1 MSSLTFTVMG
11 DPQPQGSMRAFIP
24 KGWSRAVLTSSNKK
38 MKPWRQEVA
47 GTALAA
53 MEDAELTCSGKGVPF
68 GLDLVFRFKRP
79 KSVRKT
85 VLYKT
90 THPDTDKLIRA
101 ILDALTGIVW
111 HDDAQVI
118 EIRAKKE
125 FGETPGATIT
135 VSELDD
141 LPPSRTLPLS
151 PYLRDEEIPF

>member
-1 MSSLTFTVMG
+1 MSFLTFTVLG

-47 GTALAA
+47 GTALAE
-53 MEDAELTCSGKGVPF
+53 MEKAGLECSDNGVPF
-68 GLDLVFRFKRP
+68 RLALVFRFKRP

-111 HDDAQVI
+111 HDDAQVV

-125 FGETPGATIT
+125 FGEHSGAQIT
-135 VSELDD
+135 FWELDN
-141 LPPSRTLPLS
+141 LPPGRALEHQAIKD
-151 PYLRDEEIPF
+151 DELAF